1 MQGAGLNG
9 HALKSM
15 KDFARQIA
23 AREKCPSFAF
33 SCKPLDPTVLV
44 HLSLLK
50 TLKFRETLEI
60 FALRLYRCGHDHD
73 SFRDR
78 FPAPVPPTA
87 NEIDQI
93 RTAD

>member
-44 HLSLLK
+44 H
-50 TLKFRETLEI
+50 
-60 FALRLYRCGHDHD
+60 H
-73 SFRDR
+73 
-78 FPAPVPPTA
+78 PPMPKSV
-87 NEIDQI
+87 I
-93 RTAD
+93 RVIG